1 MMNPLVALRQAE
13 QSPWYDDLCRKLIT
27 SGELNTMIEQ
37 DGLMGVTSN
46 PSIFAK
52 AITGSA
58 DYDQEL
64 KRVSAGIVGVKQIYE
79 ALAIRDIQD
88 VADVLKRVYQESK
101 GRDGYVSLEVSPD
114 LAFKTEETIEEA
126 WHLWQAVNRDNVMI
140 KVPGTEEGLP
150 AIERLIGQGVNINV
164 TLLFSVDVYEQV
176 ALAYLRGLEKFGANG
191 GDLSRVSSVAS
202 FFVSRI
208 DTMVDQRLDAA
219 LQQQPDARKRALL
232 EGLKGQVA
240 IANAKMAYRKY
251 QDIFASRHFQAMTP
265 HGARPQRLLWAS
277 TGTKN
282 PQYPDTYYA
291 DRLIGPD
298 TVNTMP
304 VTTFEAFRDHGTV
317 AATLTEGVDEAQAIM
332 QRAAEC
338 GIEMTAVTARLRQ
351 DGVRMFAASHDQL
364 MGAISRKR
372 LELLGSEI
380 NRQTCAAGS
389 CDAGIAATLTELH
402 EQNFVRRLWDR
413 DPTLWH
419 QDPAPQAIIRKALG
433 WLSVSERQV
442 GQAARLQ
449 TFADGVRDAG
459 FQHILLLGM
468 GGSSLCPEVCR
479 MTFGVIPGRPALHV
493 LDSTV
498 PSQVKSFEAQVDLEH
513 TLCIV
518 ASKSGSTTEPLV
530 FQKYF
535 FERMRQVKGDRAG
548 EHFVAITDPG
558 SLLEQMAKELK
569 FREIFPGVPEIGGRY
584 SALSNFGIVPAA
596 LMGVDVGALLSR
608 AERMR
613 FSCDASVPA
622 ADNPGVVL
630 GATLGALAKAGRDKV
645 TFIISPAV
653 SALGGWFEQLIAEST
668 GKEGRGIIPVDDE
681 PLGAPK
687 VYGADRV
694 FAYLR
699 CAEGAD
705 PKQDAA
711 VDALQAAGHP
721 VIRID
726 VTDVINLG
734 QEFFR
739 WEIAVATAGSLL
751 GINAFDQPNVQE
763 SKDFTRAYLEQFQ
776 KNGRLPE
783 ETPMVTDGD
792 IRLFADDANQQALQG
807 ASSLAQVVAAHLSR
821 VQSGD
826 YVAINAYVERTPAIH
841 DRFRRIRAAVRD
853 AKQVATTLGY
863 GPRFL
868 HSTGQLHK
876 GGPNTGVFFQVT
888 ADADPDLAIP
898 GEPYS
903 FGVLAA
909 AQALGDMKS
918 LVARNRR
925 VIRIHLGRD
934 VEGGIK
940 RIQDAVK
947 EAVRSRKAG

>member
-1 MMNPLVALRQAE
+1 MNPLVTLQQAG
-13 QSPWYDDLCRKLIT
+13 QSPWYDDLRRNLIT
-27 SGELNTMIEQ
+27 SGDLKTMIDG

-46 PSIFAK
+46 PSIFEK

-64 KRVSAGIVGVKQIYE
+64 KHVSAGMTSVKQIYE
-79 ALAIRDIQD
+79 SLAIHDIQD
-88 VADVLKRVYQESK
+88 VADLLQRVYQATK

-114 LAFKTEETIEEA
+114 LAFKTDETIEEA
-126 WHLWQAVNRDNVMI
+126 LHLWQAVKRDNVMI
-140 KVPGTEEGLP
+140 KVPGTTEGLP
-150 AIERLIGQGVNINV
+150 AIERLVGQGVNINV

-176 ALAYLRGLEKFGANG
+176 AWAYIRGLEKFGANG
-191 GDLSRVSSVAS
+191 GDLSKVASVAS

-208 DTMVDQRLDAA
+208 DTMVDQQIDAA
-219 LQQQPDARKRALL
+219 LKQKPAAKIRAML
-232 EGLKGQVA
+232 EGLKGTVA
-240 IANAKMAYRKY
+240 IANAKVAYLKY
-251 QDIFASRHFQAMTP
+251 QEIFASRHFQAMTP
-265 HGARPQRLLWAS
+265 HGARSQRLLWAS

-282 PQYPDTYYA
+282 PQYPDTYYV

-304 VTTFEAFRDHGTV
+304 AATFKAFRDHGTV
-317 AATLTEGVDEAQAIM
+317 TTTLTEGVDEAQAIM
-332 QRAAEC
+332 KRAAEC
-338 GIEMTAVTARLRQ
+338 GIDMTTITTRLRQ
-351 DGVRMFAASHDQL
+351 DGVRMFAASYEQL
-364 MGAISRKR
+364 MGAISRRR
-372 LELLGSEI
+372 LEMLGSEI
-380 NRQTCAAGS
+380 NSQTLAVGS
-389 CDAGIAATLTELH
+389 FDAVINSTLKTLH
-402 EQNFVRRLWDR
+402 EKNVVRRLWAA

-419 QDPAPQAIIRKALG
+419 QDPVHQAIIRKALG
-433 WLSVSERQV
+433 WLSVSKRQV
-442 GQAARLQ
+442 AQASRLRA
-449 TFADGVRDAG
+449 FADDVRDAG

-479 MTFGVIPGRPALHV
+479 MTFGVLPGRPELHV

-498 PSQVKSFEAQVDLEH
+498 PSHVKHVEERVNLER

-535 FERMRQVKGDRAG
+535 FERIRQVKGDRAG
-548 EHFVAITDPG
+548 ENFIAITDPG
-558 SLLEQMAKELK
+558 SLLEQVAKELK

-596 LMGVDVGALLSR
+596 LMGVNVDALLSG

-613 FSCDASVPA
+613 HSCDASVPA

-630 GATLGALAKAGRDKV
+630 GATLGALAQAGRDKV
-645 TFIISPAV
+645 TFVISPAV

-668 GKEGRGIIPVDDE
+668 GKEDRGIIPVDDE
-681 PLGAPK
+681 PLGAPR
-687 VYGADRV
+687 VYGTDRV

-699 CAEGAD
+699 YADGAEPA
-705 PKQDAA
+705 QDAA
-711 VDALQAAGHP
+711 VAALQSAGHP

-726 VTDVINLG
+726 VTDVINIG

-763 SKDFTRAYLEQFQ
+763 SKDFTKAYLEEFQ

-783 ETPMVTDGD
+783 EAPMVTDGD
-792 IRLFADDANQQALQG
+792 IRIFADAANQQALHG
-807 ASSLAQVVAAHLSR
+807 VSSLAQAVAAHLSR
-821 VQSGD
+821 VRSGD
-826 YVAINAYVERTPAIH
+826 YVAINAYVERTPTVH
-841 DRFRRIRAAVRD
+841 DIFRRIRTVVRD
-853 AKQVATTLGY
+853 AKRVATTLGY

-876 GGPNTGVFFQVT
+876 GGPNTGVFIQVT
-888 ADADPDLAIP
+888 TDAEPDLPIP

-903 FGVLAA
+903 FGVLVA

-918 LVARNRR
+918 LATRNRR

-940 RIQDAVK
+940 RIQKAV
-947 EAVRSRKAG
+947 EAAMRGEKT